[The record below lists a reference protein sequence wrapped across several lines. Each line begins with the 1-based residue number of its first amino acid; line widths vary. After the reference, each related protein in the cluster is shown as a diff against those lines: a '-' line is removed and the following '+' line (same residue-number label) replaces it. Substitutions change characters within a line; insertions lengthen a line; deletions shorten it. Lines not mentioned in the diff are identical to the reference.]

1 MITVR
6 LHEIGEFGLIAR
18 LKEIVWRADPRVM
31 VGIGDDAAV
40 VTYERPVVMTTDA
53 LVQGVHFTS
62 ETMTP
67 KLTGAKAA
75 VATLSDLAAMGA
87 VARHLLVTLALPPDT
102 DVEEILAMY
111 RGMADVCNMYDATLV
126 GGDVVSTGGPL
137 VISVTATGELL
148 DKPLLRS
155 GAKPGDILFVTG
167 DLGGSAGFL
176 HAFFADRLAMLN
188 PLDQSL
194 LRERHQRPTPQFIAA
209 QILVEEG
216 CTSLN
221 DVSDGLASEAH
232 EIAEASGARL
242 VIEAARVPI
251 PPALRA
257 YARLGRLDPLD
268 FALYGGEDYQLV
280 GTVDVRSVGRVLARM
295 QAAGV
300 RFTVIGRVTDG
311 APGVELLAQG
321 VYQTLEKRGYNHFG
335 AAFRGGKEIR

>member
-1 MITVR
+1 MR

-18 LKEIVWRADPRVM
+18 LKEIVWRTDARVM

-53 LVQGVHFTS
+53 LVQGIHFTRD
-62 ETMTP
+62 TMTP
-67 KLTGAKAA
+67 ETTGAKAV

-111 RGMADVCNMYDATLV
+111 RGMADVCETYDVTLI

-176 HAFFADRLAMLN
+176 HALFADRLTMLM
-188 PLDQSL
+188 PLDLAL
-194 LRERHQRPTPQFIAA
+194 LRERHQRPTPQFAAA
-209 QILVEEG
+209 QILAEEG

-232 EIAEASGARL
+232 EIAEASGVHL
-242 VIEAARVPI
+242 VIEADRIPI

-257 YARLGRLDPLD
+257 YARMGRESPLD

-280 GTVDVRSVGRVLARM
+280 GTVDVRRAGRVLARM
-295 QAAGV
+295 QASGV
-300 RFTVIGRVTDG
+300 RFTIIGRVTDG
-311 APGVELLAQG
+311 APGVELLSQG
-321 VYQTLEKRGYNHFG
+321 IYQTIEKRGYNHFE
-335 AAFRGGKEIR
+335 AALRGDKEIR